1 METKIKARYVD
12 NGFGFPVVMR
22 NVPMV
27 KARDEWTPHID
38 YNLLAGEVLK
48 MLSVLQGRLSGDQ
61 LRFIREHFEMTL
73 QQFAGRFAVTHP
85 AVIKWERAGSNPTG
99 MNWST
104 EKDIRLFVLKSIENR
119 PRSLFDLYNQLENA
133 VPEHPAQV
141 EIDAERL
148 AA

>member
-27 KARDEWTPHID
+27 KARGEWTPHID
-38 YNLLAGEVLK
+38 YNLLAGKVLK